1 MAAGMTAGAKGTSV
15 ASGSTSRGASTPT
28 QNIDIYRPLANQVT
42 VSLCHTLYEDVRA
55 IIRADHI
62 ETTSSSPAD
71 YLTPSHNLPPRPE
84 TNSIHT
90 KSTEQSLELHSG
102 QTSSDR

>member
-42 VSLCHTLYEDVRA
+42 VSLCYILLEVVYS